1 MSTIMVT
8 IVKNGGRNM
17 EKISMIIVDRDDEES
32 SDPREGFCKKEILD
46 MFNALKGINT
56 YERKKQKTTA

>member
-32 SDPREGFCKKEILD
+32 SDPREGFGKKEILD